1 MNTLQNYIGDKEA
14 EIKEEK
20 RRSAETLK
28 ELQEKIKNQ
37 KIQDVNFNGF
47 DGKLGIL
54 IDGIR
59 KIPNYNNIKSYIRE
73 KILPANP
80 GMSYKKLSIK
90 AGVHEGV
97 ALVILYDL
105 YNDKQEADIEEIED
119 KYYNNT
125 HYEE

>member
-1 MNTLQNYIGDKEA
+1 MNTLQNYLGDNGTKQED
-14 EIKEEK
+14 EK
-20 RRSAETLK
+20 RKSAETLK
-28 ELQEKIKNQ
+28 ELKEKIKNQ

-47 DGKLGIL
+47 DGKLEIL

-73 KILPANP
+73 KILPKNP
-80 GMSYKKLSIK
+80 GISYKKLSIK
-90 AGVHEGV
+90 AGVHEGI

-105 YNDKQEADIEEIED
+105 YNDKQEADIEQIED
-119 KYYNNT
+119 KLYNNY

>member
-1 MNTLQNYIGDKEA
+1 MNTLQNYLGENGTKQE
-14 EIKEEK
+14 EEK

-28 ELQEKIKNQ
+28 ELQEKIKKQ

-47 DGKLGIL
+47 EGKLGIL

-73 KILPANP
+73 KILPKNP
-80 GMSYKKLSIK
+80 GISYKKLSIK
-90 AGVHEGV
+90 AGIHEGV

-119 KYYNNT
+119 KYYNNF
-125 HYEE
+125 HYED

>member
-1 MNTLQNYIGDKEA
+1 MNTLQNYLGDNGTKE
-14 EIKEEK
+14 EEEK

-28 ELQEKIKNQ
+28 ELQEKIKKQ
-37 KIQDVNFNGF
+37 KFQDVNFNGF

-73 KILPANP
+73 KILPDNP
-80 GMSYKKLSIK
+80 GISYKKLSIK
-90 AGVHEGV
+90 AGIHEGV

-119 KYYNNT
+119 KYYNNF

>member
-1 MNTLQNYIGDKEA
+1 MNTLQNYLGENGTKQE
-14 EIKEEK
+14 EEK

-28 ELQEKIKNQ
+28 ELQEKIKKQ

-73 KILPANP
+73 KILPKNP
-80 GMSYKKLSIK
+80 GISYKKLSIK
-90 AGVHEGV
+90 AGIHEGV

-119 KYYNNT
+119 KYYNNF

>member
-28 ELQEKIKNQ
+28 ELQDKIKQQ

-59 KIPNYNNIKSYIRE
+59 KIPNYNNMKSYIRE
-73 KILPANP
+73 KILPTNP
-80 GMSYKKLSIK
+80 GISYKKLSIK
-90 AGVHEGV
+90 AGIHEGV

-119 KYYNNT
+119 KYPNNF
-125 HYEE
+125 HYED

>member
-1 MNTLQNYIGDKEA
+1 MNTLTNYIGDKEA

-28 ELQEKIKNQ
+28 ELQEKIKKQ

-73 KILPANP
+73 KILPTNP

-90 AGVHEGV
+90 AGIHEGV

-105 YNDKQEADIEEIED
+105 YNDKQEADIEEIEE
-119 KYYNNT
+119 KYYNNF